1 MLYLAVRNTKSTG
14 IGAYQATVHD
24 DRLNKTLASGGFPT
38 IVAAKQWGRAWAKAR
53 KTRLS
58 SEVM

>member
-24 DRLNKTLASGGFPT
+24 DKTNKTLASGSFPT
-38 IVAAKQWGRAWAKAR
+38 VAAAKQWGRSWAKAR
-53 KTRLS
+53 RTKLS
-58 SEVM
+58 TEVM